1 MLFTMSMLATHHPT
15 VPRLGALLLTSCAAW
30 LLAFAP
36 TAGADIFKC
45 ENDNSAAVYQD
56 TPCSPGREL
65 RNFQDD
71 PPTFSV
77 VPFQSGGTAA
87 PVPAPSPGASST
99 APATSTRKSGTRAAG
114 SSRSSGSKAAKA
126 ETGNA
131 RERKYLH
138 VGMTDAE
145 VIARIGP
152 PDMRSSATGS
162 HHGARWSYLPH
173 ANDPQTIT
181 TLTMVNGKVS
191 NIERSMVR

>member
-1 MLFTMSMLATHHPT
+1 MLFTMSMLATHRPA
-15 VPRLGALLLTSCAAW
+15 VLRLAAMLLLTSCAAW
-30 LLAFAP
+30 MPAFAP
-36 TAGADIFKC
+36 AASADVFKC
-45 ENDNSAAVYQD
+45 QNDNGAAVYQD
-56 TPCSPGREL
+56 TPCSAGREL

-71 PPTFSV
+71 PPTLSV
-77 VPFQSGGTAA
+77 VPFQSGGTA
-87 PVPAPSPGASST
+87 PAASSSGSSST
-99 APATSTRKSGTRAAG
+99 SPATSTRKSSTRASG
-114 SSRSSGSKAAKA
+114 SSRSGGKSAKA
-126 ETGNA
+126 EAGNA
-131 RERKYLH
+131 GERKYLH